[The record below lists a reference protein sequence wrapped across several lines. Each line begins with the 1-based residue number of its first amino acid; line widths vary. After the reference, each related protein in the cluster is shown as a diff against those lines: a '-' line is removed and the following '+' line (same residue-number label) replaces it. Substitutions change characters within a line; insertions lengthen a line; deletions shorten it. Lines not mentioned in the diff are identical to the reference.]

1 MAFGAGVT
9 PALNGVRD
17 VIVDADGRLYAAD
30 EFNNRV
36 VIFNADGT
44 VAGEVSGVGE
54 ALPLNRPNGVALT
67 ESGLSVADTWN
78 YRVAKFSLDGAQSSL
93 LNSWGTPYQAG
104 AAAEM
109 VPTDGFW
116 GPRDVAIDAD
126 GNVYVSDT
134 GNKRVRVYDADGV
147 YLRDIGSA
155 GAELGQLD
163 EPAGLAISA
172 DGRLFVADT
181 WNRRVSVFSLD
192 GTPLYT
198 FPVRGWY
205 EDLGNRPYL
214 AVDSTRNIIYVGDP
228 DAGRVLVYDLQ
239 GNCVGSFGQPTDGVG
254 DFSQFNV
261 VSGIWVDEAGAVY
274 VADSGANRVLKF
286 EPFVAEPVPPPAE
299 PGQGEALPEETVE
312 AVG

>member
-1 MAFGAGVT
+1 
-9 PALNGVRD
+9 
-17 VIVDADGRLYAAD
+17 
-30 EFNNRV
+30 
-36 VIFNADGT
+36 
-44 VAGEVSGVGE
+44 
-54 ALPLNRPNGVALT
+54 
-67 ESGLSVADTWN
+67 
-78 YRVAKFSLDGAQSSL
+78 L

-104 AAAEM
+104 AAAEVM
-109 VPTDGFW
+109 PADGFW

-181 WNRRVSVFSLD
+181 WNRRVSVFGLD

-205 EDLGNRPYL
+205 EDQGNRPYL
-214 AVDSTRNIIYVGDP
+214 AVDSARNIIYVGDP

-261 VSGIWVDEAGAVY
+261 VSGIWVDADGAVY

-286 EPFVAEPVPPPAE
+286 EPFVTEPVLPPAGAE
-299 PGQGEALPEETVE
+299 QSEALQEETVE